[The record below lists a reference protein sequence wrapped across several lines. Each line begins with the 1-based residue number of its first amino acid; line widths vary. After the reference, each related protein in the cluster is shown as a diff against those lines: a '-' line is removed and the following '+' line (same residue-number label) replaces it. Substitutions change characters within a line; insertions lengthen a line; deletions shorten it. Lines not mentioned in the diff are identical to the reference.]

1 MYDVL
6 NNENSAFQYG
16 AYLLALCN
24 LVQQLEKQLNDYFGK
39 DAYLL
44 FRLIPTS
51 GDVFCDSPLAF
62 GFGLYTVQV
71 QLICEDEQFFPNSI
85 PTWELPFRASF
96 GFTADTSFEK
106 DWAIQHFH
114 ESINFEAIFGN
125 LVQDILE
132 LEINVN
138 AVTPT
143 TSSAQFTLD
152 ATKLDDIVS
161 AVDSATAA
169 NIKDQMSALLLN

>member
-24 LVQQLEKQLNDYFGK
+24 LIQQLEKELNEHFGK
-39 DAYLL
+39 EAYLL

-71 QLICEDEQFFPNSI
+71 QLICEDERYFANNI

-106 DWAIQHFH
+106 DWAIQHYH

-138 AVTPT
+138 DVTPT
-143 TSSAQFTLD
+143 ASNAKFTLD
-152 ATKLDDIVS
+152 ATQLNDIVS
-161 AVDSATAA
+161 TVDSVTAS
-169 NIKDQMSALLLN
+169 NIKDQMSVFL